1 VGGDAAWKLEFA
13 SGVVLMMVMM
23 VVVVVMVMV
32 APESEGRA
40 GKNQHQESGGKNLF
54 HAKNV
59 AQAAGGGSGRMAWP
73 HPIRNGCG
81 VALDGTGTGVN

>member
-13 SGVVLMMVMM
+13 SGVLLGMMMVMM
-23 VVVVVMVMV
+23 VVVM